1 MFKQHKVSI
10 KKISSHGTDCEIKTL
25 KKRTPLHK
33 GSTLFYLFLGVN
45 RFRYWRGVIS
55 FALVKIREIFFV
67 VSEA

>member
-10 KKISSHGTDCEIKTL
+10 KNKLTWYRLRNKNL

-55 FALVKIREIFFV
+55 FAFGKDTGNIFV

>member
-10 KKISSHGTDCEIKTL
+10 KNKLTWYRLRNKNL
-25 KKRTPLHK
+25 KKLTPLHK

-55 FALVKIREIFFV
+55 FALVKIREIFL
-67 VSEA
+67 

>member
-10 KKISSHGTDCEIKTL
+10 KNKLTWYRLRNKNL

-45 RFRYWRGVIS
+45 RFRYWSHFFCFGKDTGNI
-55 FALVKIREIFFV
+55 FV